1 MLTQHPLRNRFMSN
15 DYTTSSDNSETDR
28 IRVAATMF
36 TARLK
41 EQEAAELA
49 TTRPPVRSRSNPL
62 AAAAID
68 EIFGRKIE
76 ASAEDAKEAEVSCDT
91 PSLEG
96 EKLRPVSTEA
106 QAPAIVQD
114 EVPHP
119 EHELPEPSRP
129 EPEPSNREAESDPRD
144 AVRLPE
150 QAREF
155 GLLTRADVQA
165 EPSAIPLIHG
175 LISKGQL
182 AMIAGPSGSGKSVFQ
197 LHLGA
202 ALLNAKQVFGYAIPK
217 RARFLYVNLEG
228 DLKPRL
234 EAIEQHHAGWSFP
247 PPEAMFLTRP
257 WRLNDEES
265 VESLA
270 HHVNHAGGVDV
281 IFIDTLNRSIPGS
294 DENLSTDM
302 GVVIKH
308 SNRLIELTGAAVV
321 LTHHTGKAK
330 ERGPRGHSSLYA
342 ALDTCIMVDQA
353 ESGLRTIELVKT
365 RQGAGGDMRYFS
377 IENIALGEDDY
388 GLPMVGPALTEVE
401 GSPEVEKAANAPT
414 LTPQQ
419 KEAQLALS
427 LHMQSGLNGERQE
440 EISRDEALE
449 VVKLAFSA
457 VSTKHRSTRAR
468 EAIDALIE
476 GGKLQQKESGM
487 LTIGS

>member
-1 MLTQHPLRNRFMSN
+1 MSN
-15 DYTTSSDNSETDR
+15 HHIDPSDNSGATR
-28 IRVAATMF
+28 NLNNYVAKQVVAQALGLNTKPSPMEI
-36 TARLK
+36 A
-41 EQEAAELA
+41 QAEAAG
-49 TTRPPVRSRSNPL
+49 TPPILEAEPVLVYSTVAPAPESEEASLPPASLPPRQYPGEAQL
-62 AAAAID
+62 MAAILD
-68 EIFGRKIE
+68 WQRNLRKELE
-76 ASAEDAKEAEVSCDT
+76 ADNLAEPTLSE
-91 PSLEG
+91 
-96 EKLRPVSTEA
+96 TEPGHIKA
-106 QAPAIVQD
+106 ANEPDIAVQ
-114 EVPHP
+114 
-119 EHELPEPSRP
+119 
-129 EPEPSNREAESDPRD
+129 
-144 AVRLPE
+144 LPE

-175 LISKGQL
+175 WISKGQL
-182 AMIAGPSGSGKSVFQ
+182 TMIAGPSGSGKSVFQ

-202 ALLNAKQVFGYAIPK
+202 ALLNAPKVFGHAIPK

-234 EAIEQHHAGWSFP
+234 EAIEQHHPGWSFP
-247 PPEAMFLTRP
+247 APEALFMTRA
-257 WRLNDEES
+257 WRLNIES
-265 VESLA
+265 EVVELA
-270 HHVNHAGGVDV
+270 RRVTEAGGVDV
-281 IFIDTLNRSIPGS
+281 IFIDTLNRAIPGS

-401 GSPEVEKAANAPT
+401 GSPEVEKAANAT
-414 LTPQQ
+414 ALTPQQ
-419 KEAQLALS
+419 KEALLALS
-427 LHMQSGLNGERQE
+427 LHMQNGLKGELQE